1 MDHGTYLNDLRS
13 PPVSRGAP
21 PALPAPGTGP
31 EPPAW
36 PAWAPSVPTHLVLL
50 NGAEERPG
58 GLLGVAGHLAQRA
71 RAAVRVA
78 FLQPP
83 PPWGD
88 ADSIRLLTPAAD
100 RRPVAEISDRLLWAS
115 RDLAVR
121 SGVPAGPEMLIGPAE
136 PTLSEYVAADRYD
149 LVTVAAGGTW
159 PPLWAGG
166 LWSVVAGWRPVLV
179 VGRKV
184 SPLWGTGPVPPGE
197 VLAVLDGTAGAE
209 DILAPAAALCR
220 LLDGRLTLLRV
231 SRTGPA
237 DSAAECHRYLTEVV
251 RRVRG
256 EVPAVRTVVTS
267 GRPTDAVLSVQKA
280 TGAIVALAA
289 PARRWLAAFTPRRTV
304 VRLLRESTAPVLIHR
319 PVR

>member
-1 MDHGTYLNDLRS
+1 MDHGTYLNDWRS
-13 PPVSRGAP
+13 PRVYRRSPSAQ
-21 PALPAPGTGP
+21 PAPATGP
-31 EPPAW
+31 EPPAG
-36 PAWAPSVPTHLVLL
+36 PTWAPTVSTHLVLL

-83 PPWGD
+83 PTWGD
-88 ADSIRLLTPAAD
+88 VDSIRLLTPAAD

-115 RDLAVR
+115 RDLTIR
-121 SGVPAGPEMLIGPAE
+121 SGVRAGAEMLIGPAE
-136 PTLSEYVAADRYD
+136 PTLSEYVAADQYD

-184 SPLWGTGPVPPGE
+184 SPLWSTGPVPPGE
-197 VLAVLDGTAGAE
+197 VLAVLDGTAAAE

-231 SRTGPA
+231 TGTGQE
-237 DSAAECHRYLTEVV
+237 DSVAECHRYLTGVAQ
-251 RRVRG
+251 RVRS
-256 EVPAVRTVVTS
+256 EVPAVRTVVSS
-267 GRPTDAVLSVQKA
+267 GHPTDAVLRIQKA

-304 VRLLRESTAPVLIHR
+304 IRLLRESTAPVLIHR
-319 PVR
+319 PAQ